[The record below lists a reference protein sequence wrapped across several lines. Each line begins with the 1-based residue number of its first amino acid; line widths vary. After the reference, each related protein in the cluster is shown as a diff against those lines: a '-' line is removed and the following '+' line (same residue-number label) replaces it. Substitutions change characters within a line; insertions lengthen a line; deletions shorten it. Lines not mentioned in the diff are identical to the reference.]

1 MRRGFEMDTTI
12 RRAVTTAAFVAGAYM
27 AARTTIC
34 WLRKYDFRN
43 RLVVITGGSRGLGL
57 VLARQLAQ
65 QDAALVIC
73 ARDDEELAKAEEELR
88 NVAPYV
94 AAYSCDLTQ
103 PEEIT
108 ELFNRI
114 RREIGAV
121 DVLMNNAGVI
131 QVGPLETMTTAEFD
145 EAMATHFWA
154 PFLCAQQVI
163 PEMRRRRQGRIVNI
177 SSIGGKIAVPHLAP
191 YCASKSALV
200 GLSKCMRAELIKD
213 GIYVTTVCPGLMR
226 TGGSRH
232 GQFKGNHRAEYAWF
246 SISGA
251 LPLVSMNADRAARQI
266 ISACKYGRAEVTLSL
281 PAKLATMIDAIA
293 PGITA
298 DLTAIAAGLLP
309 ATDGAGRAAIA
320 GCDSTSAWSPSV
332 LTALN
337 ERAAAENNEL
347 SPRCVTRDPEPQPAQ
362 ITGSKDIVDET
373 SEESFPAS
381 DPPSWTPVTS
391 TS

>member
-1 MRRGFEMDTTI
+1 MDTI
-12 RRAVTTAAFVAGAYM
+12 PRRALATAAFMAGAYT
-27 AARTTIC
+27 AARATMC

-57 VLARQLAQ
+57 VLARHLAR
-65 QDAALVIC
+65 QDAALIIC
-73 ARDDEELAKAEEELR
+73 ARDDNELANAEEELR
-88 NVAPYV
+88 NIGPYV
-94 AAYSCDLTQ
+94 AAYGCDLTQ

-108 ELFNRI
+108 QLFNRI

-121 DVLMNNAGVI
+121 DVLINNAGVI
-131 QVGPLETMTTAEFD
+131 QVGPLETMTMAEFD

-177 SSIGGKIAVPHLAP
+177 SSIGGKIAIPHLAP
-191 YCASKSALV
+191 YCASKFALV
-200 GLSKCMRAELIKD
+200 GLSKSMRAELIQD

-226 TGGSRH
+226 TGSARH

-251 LPLVSMNADRAARQI
+251 LPLVSMNADRAARLI
-266 ISACKYGRAEVTLSL
+266 LSACKYGRAEVTLSL
-281 PAKLATMIDAIA
+281 PARLATTIDALA
-293 PGITA
+293 PGLTA
-298 DLTAIAAGLLP
+298 DLTAMAAGLLP
-309 ATDGAGRAAIA
+309 APNGAGREAVA

-332 LTALN
+332 LTTLN

-347 SPRCVTRDPEPQPAQ
+347 SPKCGLSEGQSQPPPYVDA
-362 ITGSKDIVDET
+362 KDIVDET

>member
-1 MRRGFEMDTTI
+1 MDTIT
-12 RRAVTTAAFVAGAYM
+12 RRALTTMAFAAGTYA
-27 AARTTIC
+27 AARATTC

-57 VLARQLAQ
+57 LLARHLARQE
-65 QDAALVIC
+65 AALVIC
-73 ARDDEELAKAEEELR
+73 ARDDEELANAEEELR
-88 NVAPYV
+88 NIAPYV
-94 AAYSCDLTQ
+94 AAYTCDLTQ
-103 PEEIT
+103 PAEIT

-114 RREIGAV
+114 RREIGSV

-131 QVGPLETMTTAEFD
+131 HVGPFETMTTVEFQ

-177 SSIGGKIAVPHLAP
+177 SSIGGKIAVPHLAS
-191 YCASKSALV
+191 YCASKFALV
-200 GLSKCMRAELIKD
+200 GLSKSMRTELIRD

-226 TGGSRH
+226 TGSPRH

-251 LPLVSMNADRAARQI
+251 LPLLSMNADRAARQI
-266 ISACKYGRAEVTLSL
+266 LSACKYGRAEVTLSI
-281 PAKLATMIDAIA
+281 PAKLATTIDALA
-293 PGITA
+293 PN
-298 DLTAIAAGLLP
+298 LTAEIASIASRVLP
-309 ATDGAGRAAIA
+309 APDGNGRSAVA

-347 SPRCVTRDPEPQPAQ
+347 SPRCGTRDGKSDQPNAAEE
-362 ITGSKDIVDET
+362 SRDIVDEAG
-373 SEESFPAS
+373 EESFPAS